1 MVKDAVGSGV
11 DGKLCNAFP
20 AIRFPLLGTI
30 GTQVLLNAIA
40 TVLCL
45 AISLKL
51 REVWGVAVAFVRAV
65 HGLVANKRTIEES
78 GPVSRALSQSF
89 TQAQRDQWRSQGG
102 AAGKWNVPVQQK
114 R

>member
-20 AIRFPLLGTI
+20 AVCFPFARAISTEI
-30 GTQVLLNAIA
+30 LLNAIA

-51 REVWGVAVAFVRAV
+51 GEVGRIAVTFVGAV
-65 HGLVANKRTIEES
+65 HGLVANKRTIIWK
-78 GPVSRALSQSF
+78 GP
-89 TQAQRDQWRSQGG
+89 
-102 AAGKWNVPVQQK
+102 
-114 R
+114 